1 MKRAIAGGTLA
12 HAYLFSGE
20 RGIGKKLTAL
30 GLAAAVNCKGPGPE
44 GGCGEC
50 VSCRKVSELLHPDVH
65 LVSADGDEIKIDQIR
80 QAQAEVSLKPFEGR
94 KKVLIIDPAEDMNAA
109 SANAFLKTLEEPPA
123 DTIIILI
130 SAMPQGLLPTIRSR
144 CQEIQFHPIP
154 RNTLTRLL
162 TERRGMSHEDASF
175 IACIA
180 MGSFGRAIGM
190 DAAVER
196 AAMDEVMALW
206 ARLGDMSPSDILSH
220 AEAYSK
226 DRERLEKFLNTGVE
240 WLRDS
245 IVYHETGD
253 ERLLMHSRHK
263 DTLGQWGERFSR
275 QRMLSDIELLD
286 ASRRMLDRRVS
297 AQLVTENLF
306 FKLGRG

>member
-12 HAYLFSGE
+12 HAYIFSGE

-30 GLAAAVNCKGPGPE
+30 GLAAAVNCNRPGPDA
-44 GGCGEC
+44 GCGVC
-50 VSCRKVSELLHPDVH
+50 VFCRKALGLGHPDVH
-65 LVSADGDEIKIDQIR
+65 LITADGDEIRIDQIR
-80 QAQAEVSLKPFEGR
+80 QAQADVALKPFEGR

-130 SAMPQGLLPTIRSR
+130 SAMPQALLPTIRSR
-144 CQEIQFHPIP
+144 CQEIQFQPIS
-154 RNTLTRLL
+154 RHELSRLL
-162 TERRGMSHEDASF
+162 TARRGMSHEDASF
-175 IACIA
+175 IAGLA
-180 MGSFGRAIGM
+180 RGSFGRAIEM
-190 DAAVER
+190 DAGTER
-196 AAMDEVMALW
+196 AAREEVTALL
-206 ARLGDMSPSDILSH
+206 ARLAEMGPSDILSL

-226 DRERLEKFLNTGVE
+226 DRDRLEKFLDIGVE
-240 WLRDS
+240 RLRDS

-253 ERLLMHSRHK
+253 EGLLAHAPHK
-263 DTLGQWGERFSR
+263 DMLCRLGGRFSR
-275 QRMLSDIELLD
+275 QRMLSDMDLLES
-286 ASRRMLDRRVS
+286 SRRMLDRRVS